1 MAVAFRDL
9 ARSGFRPTGDL
20 IFFGVAD
27 EEAGSAYG
35 ARWMADNHP
44 DAIRADYVLT
54 ENGGLHQGAEDAPS
68 IGINVAEKGVAWRRL
83 RVDGVDTGFFRE
95 LVNGVVSGEE
105 ELSERLTVC
114 VDRPMAQCDVMER
127 VIILLGAWQL
137 LNDPALPAPILI
149 EESVDLAVR
158 FGSDQ
163 SPGFVN
169 GVLDRAAREW
179 RGADAGH

>member
-1 MAVAFRDL
+1 MAEPDRWEPRRRARRRALQALYQWQITRQPAEEIIEQFLETQAF
-9 ARSGFRPTGDL
+9 
-20 IFFGVAD
+20 
-27 EEAGSAYG
+27 
-35 ARWMADNHP
+35 
-44 DAIRADYVLT
+44 
-54 ENGGLHQGAEDAPS
+54 
-68 IGINVAEKGVAWRRL
+68 
-83 RVDGVDTGFFRE
+83 DGVDTGFFRE